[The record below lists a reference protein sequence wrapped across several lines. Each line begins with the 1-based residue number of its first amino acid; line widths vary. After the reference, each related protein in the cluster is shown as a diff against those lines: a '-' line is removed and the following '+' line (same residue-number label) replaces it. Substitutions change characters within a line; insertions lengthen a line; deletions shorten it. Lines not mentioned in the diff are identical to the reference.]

1 VEFTGEH
8 IWIIGASSGIGEA
21 LAHEL
26 SAQGTTLILSARR
39 RDELEALNKTLG
51 GKHYVYP
58 LDVSHAEQVRETTQA
73 IAKNVGRLDRV
84 IFMAAIYKPA
94 DISARDYDF
103 TKTLVEVN
111 LLGAIYV
118 TYALLPIFEAQQK
131 GQIVL
136 CGSVAA
142 YTGLPGGQPYS
153 ATKAAVMNFAESL
166 YAEAEDYLDV
176 KLISPG
182 FVRTRITDKNTFAM
196 PMRLEP
202 PQAAKAIAKGLK
214 ARAFEIHFP
223 KGFTLMVKFL
233 RFLPYPVSLWLTKK
247 MRGKA

>member
-1 VEFTGEH
+1 MDFSGEH

-26 SAQGTTLILSARR
+26 SAQGATLILSARR
-39 RDELEALNKTLG
+39 KQELEALNKTLG
-51 GKHYVYP
+51 GTHYVYP
-58 LDVSHAEQVRETTQA
+58 LDVSKAEQVRETTQA
-73 IAKNVGRLDRV
+73 IAKNVGCLDRV

-118 TYALLPIFEAQQK
+118 TYALLPVFEAQQK

-136 CGSVAA
+136 CGSVAG

-153 ATKAAVMNFAESL
+153 ATKAAIMNFAESL
-166 YAEAEDYLDV
+166 HAEAKAYLGV

-182 FVRTRITDKNTFAM
+182 FVRTRITDKNTFSM

-202 PQAAKAIAKGLK
+202 PQAAKVIAKGLK

-223 KGFTLMVKFL
+223 KGFTFIVKFL
-233 RFLPYPVSLWLTKK
+233 RFLPYPISLWLTKK
-247 MRGKA
+247 LRGKA